1 MDLGKNR
8 KWLAIVHFMKPNDDT
23 VYTTTIEADGTELC
37 DAVDVVYGQATY
49 YVNNATW
56 SKFMVRSIE
65 LLENVT

>member
-8 KWLAIVHFMKPNDDT
+8 KWLAIVHFMKPGDAT
-23 VYTTTIEADGTELC
+23 VYTTTIEADGVELC

-49 YVNNATW
+49 YVVCATW